1 VRTTSSKSVMSR
13 LAVSLGLSLG
23 AASALAATN
32 GARPAALDAAGVD
45 LPALIECRA
54 ELSGFFA
61 LGPALADPLQAV
73 ALGWRPLPQVNMF
86 LTEFKL
92 TAPITVFGHASDH
105 IALAGN
111 SILAILDLPD
121 PRPLARE
128 LALET
133 AIDTPAKAMFGKEL
147 RSLER
152 RDPESGR
159 TMIESL
165 VLNVSNVDSHPG
177 KTLVGCGYSLDPDE
191 LDPEEADPDVRPEG
205 AVPAVDA
212 AVP

>member
-1 VRTTSSKSVMSR
+1 MMGGLTA
-13 LAVSLGLSLG
+13 LLGLSLG
-23 AASALAATN
+23 AASTLAA
-32 GARPAALDAAGVD
+32 ASDAPPPALDAAGLD

-54 ELSGFFA
+54 ELRHFFA
-61 LGPALADPLQAV
+61 LAPALADPLQAV
-73 ALGWRPLPQVNMF
+73 ALGWRPLPQANMF

-105 IALAGN
+105 IAFAGN

-121 PRPLARE
+121 PRPLAKE

-147 RSLER
+147 RSVEH

-159 TMIESL
+159 TLIESL

-177 KTLVGCGYSLDPDE
+177 KTLVGCSYSLDPDE
-191 LDPEEADPDVRPEG
+191 EDPDVQPEEP
-205 AVPAVDA
+205 VPAVDT

>member
-1 VRTTSSKSVMSR
+1 MV
-13 LAVSLGLSLG
+13 LLGLSLG
-23 AASALAATN
+23 AASALAATKD
-32 GARPAALDAAGVD
+32 APPPALDAADVD
-45 LPALIECRA
+45 LPGLIECRA

-73 ALGWRPLPQVNMF
+73 ALGWRPLPQANMF

-105 IALAGN
+105 IAFAGN

-121 PRPLARE
+121 PRPLAKA

-147 RSLER
+147 RSVER
-152 RDPESGR
+152 RDPESGQ
-159 TMIESL
+159 TLIESL

-177 KTLVGCGYSLDPDE
+177 KTLVGCSYSLDPDE
-191 LDPEEADPDVRPEG
+191 PDPDEEDPDAHPEG
-205 AVPAVDA
+205 AVPAVDTA
-212 AVP
+212 LP

>member
-1 VRTTSSKSVMSR
+1 MSR
-13 LAVSLGLSLG
+13 LTVLLGLSLG
-23 AASALAATN
+23 AASALAAAS
-32 GARPAALDAAGVD
+32 GAPPPALDAASVD

-54 ELSGFFA
+54 ELSRFFA

-73 ALGWRPLPQVNMF
+73 ALGWRPLPQANMF

-105 IALAGN
+105 IAFAGN

-121 PRPLARE
+121 PRPLAKE

-152 RDPESGR
+152 RDPG
-159 TMIESL
+159 TGQALIESL
-165 VLNVSNVDSHPG
+165 VLNVSNVHSHPG
-177 KTLVGCGYSLDPDE
+177 KTLVGCSYTLDPDE
-191 LDPEEADPDVRPEG
+191 PDPDEETPGVHPE
-205 AVPAVDA
+205 DKSRR
-212 AVP
+212 